1 MVTAAP
7 SSTGR
12 NALVVMAVIA
22 AGAALRW
29 MADIITPLLLAVFL
43 TVMIDGFSRV
53 IRRRAPILPPVAAMA
68 LAIVIPS
75 ILFVAGVVV
84 VADNADG
91 FLQTLAKSEPKLNA
105 AIADIAHATRFRGP
119 HSVDQ
124 MMRRFDPT
132 QYLGVIAQGVQGF
145 ASSAVFVLIYVGFLI
160 ASRGAFAL
168 KTERLFG
175 TADEREEAL
184 LVVLRVR
191 DGIERYLWIQTVTGL
206 IIAVGSWAVMLSVGL
221 DDALFW
227 TFLIFIVNYIP
238 IVGAAAA
245 IALPTLFA
253 LLQFHGFGPA
263 LIVLGGL
270 WVITFLVG
278 NILLPRMQG
287 DSLNMDPLVVMLSL
301 AFWGALW
308 GIPGMFLSTPLTVL
322 VMVILA
328 QFDGSRWIAILL
340 SGDGDPQGLGR
351 GSSRSPD
358 ETARPATITA
368 NRNAQL

>member
-43 TVMIDGFSRV
+43 TVMVDGFSRV
-53 IRRRAPILPPVAAMA
+53 IRRHAPFLPPIAAMA

-75 ILFVAGVVV
+75 ILFAAGVVI

-105 AIADIAHATRFRGP
+105 AIADIAHATHFRGP

-132 QYLGVIAQGVQGF
+132 QYLGVFAQGVQGF
-145 ASSAVFVLIYVGFLI
+145 ASNAVFVLIYLGFLI
-160 ASRGAFAL
+160 ASRGTFAL
-168 KTERLFG
+168 KVERLFVR
-175 TADEREEAL
+175 TDEREEAL
-184 LVVLRVR
+184 RVVLRVR

-206 IIAVGSWAVMLSVGL
+206 IIAIGSWAVMLFVGL

-227 TFLIFIVNYIP
+227 AFLIFIVNYIP
-238 IVGAAAA
+238 IVGAVAA
-245 IALPTLFA
+245 IALPTLFS

-351 GSSRSPD
+351 GSSLSPD
-358 ETARPATITA
+358 ETAGPAALSA
-368 NRNAQL
+368 NRNA